1 MTPEKQVSPA
11 IRILRGE
18 RDASARATHLEAA
31 TRKFLVT
38 TNERKYM
45 STKTNFKRIAL
56 VAAASLGLGVLSSV
70 PSQAVVI
77 GSNISLTTT
86 AGTATLALS
95 DSTTAAT
102 LGVQFLATA
111 YTSANFADSVSVT
124 ITNKSKPSGATAPSV
139 SITGVDTTTL
149 SSAVIVA
156 GISGGTP
163 STERIYTTT
172 TLPAAT
178 DSGTALRLA
187 AGSAN
192 TYVGASMK
200 LFMNSLP
207 TVAGTYI
214 YTATVMP
221 YDLSIINSSNAKTV
235 DVTFT
240 VAATDRTAAPGTS
253 TAYINQGSSYTTAS
267 DSTVVVA
274 ATAST
279 TARAVIRVT
288 LKDVDAAT
296 TNPAESVVVTTN
308 LGSLSSGTGGPVGR
322 SLTLLYT
329 AGSPLDIG
337 VYSDGTAGVATINVS
352 TASVTFAAKTVTFY
366 STTSSKIVAVKG
378 LNTLSVGS
386 NGSSSNGAVWGKAT
400 DANGATVAAN
410 ATGGSGVYAYSSNTA
425 VVSDSGTA
433 CTYSA
438 ATGYHMCVLTGVA
451 AGTAKITLRNSA
463 TAGTASTVNSAET
476 IEVTVSTATPATLK
490 MEFDKATY
498 APGEKA
504 RIKIWAADSAG
515 KPVGQQTLANMV
527 TSSGISRSGSFS
539 GTEPTWTAT
548 GYTLSHKVAA
558 LGDALDS
565 VEPIATLTVYMPYA
579 GGAISVSATGGSA
592 FPLAGQ
598 VKVTASATVTDSGA
612 SALAAVTALA
622 TTVASLKTLITT
634 LTNLVLKIQKK
645 VKA

>member
-1 MTPEKQVSPA
+1 
-11 IRILRGE
+11 
-18 RDASARATHLEAA
+18 
-31 TRKFLVT
+31 
-38 TNERKYM
+38 M

-77 GSNISLTTT
+77 PTSLIVTTT
-86 AGTATLALS
+86 NSTTTTTALS

-102 LGVQFLATA
+102 LSVSYLSTQGKQTSSGTTGESMDSVTVSLTAKSGPVSPGSMSTALLQLTDTATSGSNVRVKVSGGGYRDGDGA
-111 YTSANFADSVSVT
+111 TFKEYVGGGISGGNGKLGNIDTGTSAIISNPTSNTYAAANFKVYMKDV
-124 ITNKSKPSGATAPSV
+124 PSV
-139 SITGVDTTTL
+139 AGTYVYTVTVSPYDTTTL
-149 SSAVIVA
+149 N
-156 GISGGTP
+156 
-163 STERIYTTT
+163 
-172 TLPAAT
+172 
-178 DSGTALRLA
+178 TA
-187 AGSAN
+187 N
-192 TYVGASMK
+192 
-200 LFMNSLP
+200 
-207 TVAGTYI
+207 I
-214 YTATVMP
+214 
-221 YDLSIINSSNAKTV
+221 KTV
-235 DVTFT
+235 DVSFI
-240 VAATDRTAAPGTS
+240 VAAPSTAAAPGTS
-253 TAYINQGSSYTTAS
+253 TAYISTGSSFVTGTTS
-267 DSTVVVA
+267 DSNVVVA

-279 TARAVIRVT
+279 TPRAVIQVKLR
-288 LKDVDAAT
+288 DVDGAAT
-296 TNPAESVVVTTN
+296 NIAESVVVTTTI
-308 LGSLSSGTGGPVGR
+308 GSLSSGTGGPVGK

-329 AGSPLDIG
+329 AGASSSLDIG
-337 VYSDGTAGVATINVS
+337 VYSDGTAGKATISIS
-352 TASVTFAAKTVTFY
+352 TASVTFATKSVTFY
-366 STTSSKIVAVKG
+366 STTSTKITAVKG
-378 LNTLSVGS
+378 LNTLSVGT
-386 NGSSSNGAVWGKAT
+386 NGSSTNGAVWGLAV

-410 ATGGSGVYAYSSNTA
+410 ALGASGVYAYSSNTA

-438 ATGYHMCVLTGVA
+438 TAGYHMCVLTGVA

-463 TAGTASTVNSAET
+463 TAGTASTVNSGEV
-476 IEVTVSTATPATLK
+476 EVTVSTAAPATLK

-527 TSSGISRSGSFS
+527 TAAGISRSGSFS

-579 GGAISVSATGGSA
+579 GGPISVSATGGSA

-612 SALAAVTALA
+612 AALAAVNALA

>member
-1 MTPEKQVSPA
+1 
-11 IRILRGE
+11 
-18 RDASARATHLEAA
+18 
-31 TRKFLVT
+31 
-38 TNERKYM
+38 M

-77 GSNISLTTT
+77 PTTLTLTATNSTTT
-86 AGTATLALS
+86 TTVLS

-102 LGVQFLATA
+102 LGVSFLGTYGRAADSSDTRST
-111 YTSANFADSVSVT
+111 TSASDSVSIT
-124 ITNKSKPSGATAPSV
+124 ITNKSVPGGETSAPTALFQLTDTGTSGSNVRVKVSGGGYHDGDGATFKEYV
-139 SITGVDTTTL
+139 GG
-149 SSAVIVA
+149 
-156 GISGGTP
+156 GISGGNGKLGNIDTGTSAILSLAPLASNTYAAANFKIYLNDSTP
-163 STERIYTTT
+163 SAGTYVYTVTVS
-172 TLPAAT
+172 PF
-178 DSGTALRLA
+178 DSGTINT
-187 AGSAN
+187 AN
-192 TYVGASMK
+192 
-200 LFMNSLP
+200 
-207 TVAGTYI
+207 I
-214 YTATVMP
+214 
-221 YDLSIINSSNAKTV
+221 KTV
-235 DVTFT
+235 DVSFI
-240 VAATDRTAAPGTS
+240 VAAPATAAAPGTS
-253 TAYINQGSSYTTAS
+253 TAYISTGSSFVTGTTS
-267 DSTVVVA
+267 DSNVVVA

-279 TARAVIRVT
+279 TARAVIQVKLR
-288 LKDVDAAT
+288 DVDGAAT
-296 TNPAESVVVTTN
+296 NIAESVVVTTTI
-308 LGSLSSGTGGPVGR
+308 GSLSSGTGGPVGK

-329 AGSPLDIG
+329 AGASSSLDIG
-337 VYSDGTAGVATINVS
+337 VYSDGTAGKATISIS
-352 TASVTFAAKTVTFY
+352 TASVTFATKSVTFY
-366 STTSSKIVAVKG
+366 STTSTKITAVKG
-378 LNTLSVGS
+378 LNTLSVGT
-386 NGSSSNGAVWGKAT
+386 NGASTNGAVWGLAV

-410 ATGGSGVYAYSSNTA
+410 AAGASGVYAYSSNTA

-438 ATGYHMCVLTGVA
+438 TAGYHMCVLTGVA

-463 TAGTASTVNSAET
+463 TAGTASTVNSGEV
-476 IEVTVSTATPATLK
+476 EVTVSTAAPATLK

-504 RIKIWAADSAG
+504 RIKIWAVDSAG
-515 KPVGQQTLANMV
+515 KPVGQQALANMV
-527 TSSGISRSGSFS
+527 TAAGISRSGSFS

-612 SALAAVTALA
+612 AALAAVTALA